1 MAGYNRGRYQQG
13 RGVFMGSFFNKER
26 FSRDRFEGILRGNLY
41 RSRNGMVLG
50 VCRGLAEHFDLSIF
64 WVRFFTV
71 AISFITGF
79 WPIVILYFAAAFLLK
94 PEPVVPLNNMDEQEF
109 YESYLRSKEMA
120 TDRISRRYS
129 NLERRIQRIEHAVT
143 TPEFEWENRLNGN
156 Q

>member
-1 MAGYNRGRYQQG
+1 MAGYSRRRYQQG
-13 RGVFMGSFFNKER
+13 RGIFMGSFFNKER
-26 FSRDRFEGILRGNLY
+26 FSRDRFEGILRGGLY
-41 RSRNGMVLG
+41 RSRNGMILG
-50 VCRGLAEHFDLSIF
+50 VCRGLAEHFDLSVF

-71 AISFITGF
+71 MIFFITGF
-79 WPIVILYFAAAFLLK
+79 WPTGILYFVAAFLLK

-143 TPEFEWENRLNGN
+143 TPEFEWESRLNGN